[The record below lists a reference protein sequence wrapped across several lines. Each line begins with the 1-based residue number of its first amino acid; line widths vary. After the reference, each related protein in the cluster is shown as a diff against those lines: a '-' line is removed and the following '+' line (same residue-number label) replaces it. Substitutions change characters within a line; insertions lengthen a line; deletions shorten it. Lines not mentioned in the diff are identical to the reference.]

1 MGLTAPELCPAGP
14 SRRSAFTRIQTRVAM
29 HAIGVLPKD
38 CQPQLSTRRS
48 RRSSAWGDTAAG
60 ERLRHPRI
68 IKPQVTRP
76 ETGIETAPHPAR
88 HSRRKRRRKG
98 VVGPIGSATE
108 INWSV
113 ATQFY
118 GRICVR
124 KMRDLLGLWRA
135 TIRRLEGG
143 AKHYGR
149 SRIRSSTRQK
159 RCSEGQAHACAGL

>member
-38 CQPQLSTRRS
+38 CQPQLSTRL
-48 RRSSAWGDTAAG
+48 AP
-60 ERLRHPRI
+60 PRI

-76 ETGIETAPHPAR
+76 VTGIETAPHPAR

-124 KMRDLLGLWRA
+124 KMRDLLDPSNDM
-135 TIRRLEGG
+135 IRRFEGG
-143 AKHYGR
+143 AKRYGR
-149 SRIRSSTRQK
+149 SRIRSSSRQK
-159 RCSEGQAHACAGL
+159 RCSDGQGRASAGL

>member
-14 SRRSAFTRIQTRVAM
+14 SRRSALHSHSDQGSYAPSACCPAAAPM
-29 HAIGVLPKD
+29 PKD

-124 KMRDLLGLWRA
+124 KMRDLLDPSNDSPFRRWSKTLW
-135 TIRRLEGG
+135 
-143 AKHYGR
+143 
-149 SRIRSSTRQK
+149 
-159 RCSEGQAHACAGL
+159 